1 MRSFFLFAPRWIR
14 EGRWGDGVMLGWGG
28 VLWFPV
34 FARWGSRYAACSAV
48 MLCSSGMGLFTKCS
62 PYRLPQIPKKKIQAE
77 HSVMRTVTKN
87 TLQSQRCGL
96 VELHGRLC
104 GKMLLGNW
112 VLFCNRLCSALST
125 WASKCRLR
133 SFVCVAVSVYRPHV
147 CWLNVYICCRQA
159 FS

>member
-1 MRSFFLFAPRWIR
+1 
-14 EGRWGDGVMLGWGG
+14 MLGWGG
-28 VLWFPV
+28 VLRFPV
-34 FARWGSRYAACSAV
+34 FARLGKQIRGHALQLCSAA
-48 MLCSSGMGLFTKCS
+48 LEWDCLQSGARIDSHRFQKNT
-62 PYRLPQIPKKKIQAE
+62 QKKKQAE

-112 VLFCNRLCSALST
+112 VLFCNRLCSARSE

-147 CWLNVYICCRQA
+147 C
-159 FS
+159 

>member
-1 MRSFFLFAPRWIR
+1 MRSFFPICSSVDPGGEMRRWCHA
-14 EGRWGDGVMLGWGG
+14 GMGWSVAISCFCEIGE
-28 VLWFPV
+28 
-34 FARWGSRYAACSAV
+34 ADTRSRSAV
-48 MLCSSGMGLFTKCS
+48 MLCSSGMGLFTKRS
-62 PYRLPQIPKKKIQAE
+62 PYRLPQIPKKHKKKNQAE

-112 VLFCNRLCSALST
+112 VLFCNRLCSARSE

-147 CWLNVYICCRQA
+147 C
-159 FS
+159 